1 MNSILKSLKGKGR
14 VSPME
19 EALLSFVQ
27 SFRAEV
33 GDYWQRIRMFSP
45 NSRWLI
51 VSRAS
56 RQLGRGVNSAIF
68 NIYLLVLGFSNT
80 FLSGLLSLTT
90 FTAAIGA
97 LAAGPYTQKV
107 GERNASIAAV
117 LITALTAAIQV
128 GYPLPQVLLSMAVIG
143 SVGTGLTITS
153 FSPLLAE
160 SSTRYERVH
169 LFGTSQAVSIGFSF
183 VGSIIGGFLP
193 GWFALSLA
201 LPVDS
206 APTFQL
212 ALITWFVPVVLSV
225 FPLLFVNDSMSLEPP
240 EHEEEVTPPPEP
252 KGRKSI
258 VVKFAITSGIIGL
271 GAGFIV
277 PFMNVWFW
285 ELYDLPTY
293 IVGIITGL
301 GQGTLAAG
309 VLLAPV
315 LSNRIGKVNTVVVT
329 QALSLPFIVLLA
341 VVVNPLIAVVSYLL
355 RGVLMNASHP
365 MNNALRMEIVPKS
378 WRPNMNAIHTAAH
391 RLTRSLSIQIT
402 GPLFDQGQYLL
413 PFWFTLGCYTASTGL
428 YAMFFRGAER
438 RLDKEQE
445 GT

>member
-1 MNSILKSLKGKGR
+1 M
-14 VSPME
+14 
-19 EALLSFVQ
+19 Q

-97 LAAGPYTQKV
+97 LAAGPFTQRV

-117 LITALTAAIQV
+117 MITALTAAVQV
-128 GYPLPQVLLSMAVIG
+128 GYPVPDVLLSMAVLG
-143 SVGTGLTITS
+143 SIGTGLTITS
-153 FSPLLAE
+153 YSPLLAE

-183 VGSIIGGFLP
+183 VGSIMGGFLP

-212 ALITWFVPVVLSV
+212 ALVTWFVPVAVGA
-225 FPLLFVNDSMSLEPP
+225 FPLLFIRDKVSEEPEEP
-240 EHEEEVTPPPEP
+240 EVEVSPLSEP
-252 KGRKSI
+252 KGRKST
-258 VVKFAITSGIIGL
+258 VVKFAITSAIIGL

-285 ELYDLPTY
+285 ELYDLPTHV
-293 IVGIITGL
+293 VGIITGL

-315 LSNRIGKVNTVVVT
+315 LSNRIGKVNTVVIT
-329 QALSLPFIVLLA
+329 QAISLPFIVLLA
-341 VVVNPLIAVVSYLL
+341 VVINPLIAIASYLL

-391 RLTRSLSIQIT
+391 RLTRSFSIQVT

-413 PFWFTLGCYTASTGL
+413 PFWFTLACYTASTGL
-428 YAMFFRGAER
+428 FAVFFRGAEK
-438 RLDKEQE
+438 RLDAEQK
-445 GT
+445 GTQ